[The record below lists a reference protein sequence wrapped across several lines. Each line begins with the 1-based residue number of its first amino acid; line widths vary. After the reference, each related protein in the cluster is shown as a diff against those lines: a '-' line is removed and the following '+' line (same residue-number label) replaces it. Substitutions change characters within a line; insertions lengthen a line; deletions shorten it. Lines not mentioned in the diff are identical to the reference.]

1 MKPRYSPISA
11 LPLLV
16 LASLGATPSGCVT
29 SNPAGTPPLAVTL
42 PVACELVLKAPALP
56 VIAPTDDARVA
67 FVKDDAALIKAR
79 GTIAR
84 GRRCLAEQRALY
96 AAPAKR

>member
-1 MKPRYSPISA
+1 
-11 LPLLV
+11 LPLLLAA
-16 LASLGATPSGCVT
+16 LASLGAAPSGCVT

-42 PVACELVLKAPALP
+42 PTACELVLKAPALP
-56 VIAPTDDARVA
+56 AVAPTDDARAA

-84 GRRCLAEQRALY
+84 GRACLAEERALY
-96 AAPAKR
+96 AAPGKR